1 MDIDKGQLDRF
12 EQRLR
17 TGLVEISTSKG
28 ALGGKMLE
36 SDDLKDFW
44 KRIEPNYMADAVS
57 QINEYPTVAVAWAA
71 YIGMA
76 AAHYWD
82 ADWQNHKGD
91 AYESLYGTDGFDNM
105 DDHIVCDILKCK
117 EGGNENKQIVSLAQS
132 LADVAVSAIRYENVE
147 PQSPMAFYV
156 FARACRA
163 MFAIGAAVELHK
175 LGYSLQKVGN

>member
-1 MDIDKGQLDRF
+1 MDKEQLDRF

-17 TGLVEISTSKG
+17 TGLVEIASSRG
-28 ALGGKMLE
+28 VLGGRMLE
-36 SDDLKDFW
+36 TEDLTGFW

-57 QINEYPTVAVAWAA
+57 QINEYPTVTVAWAA

-82 ADWQNHKGD
+82 KDWAKHKDD
-91 AYESLYGTDGFDNM
+91 AYESFYGTDGFDNM
-105 DDHIVCDILKCK
+105 DDHIVQDILKCK
-117 EGGNENKQIVSLAQS
+117 KGGEESRQIVSAMQS
-132 LADVAVSAIRYENVE
+132 LADVAVSAIRYEQVE